1 MQNERM
7 ILTYTGKLFDF
18 WEPTPDM
25 ICIEDIAHALALT
38 NRYNGHTYT
47 PYSVAEHCERMS
59 YIETAR
65 PLVSL
70 LHDAA
75 EAYVGDIA
83 SPQKSYLW
91 WRTMR
96 TGLDSSLRP
105 FREQESR
112 IIRVIGEALGVRDL
126 QENVKFKGVKEAD
139 LTMLA
144 TEVRDLMP
152 ESTVF
157 DQWTKGVKP
166 LEEKIYPLHWAL
178 AEDQFLYRFEELR
191 RAL

>member
-1 MQNERM
+1 MQNERS

-25 ICIEDIAHALALT
+25 VCIEDIAHALALT
-38 NRYNGHTYT
+38 NRYNGHTYQ

-59 YIETAR
+59 YISTAH

-83 SPQKSYLW
+83 SPQKRRLW
-91 WRTMR
+91 WDFDL
-96 TGLDSSLRP
+96 TGATS
-105 FREQESR
+105 FREQENK
-112 IIRVIGEALGVRDL
+112 IIRVIGEALSLRDL
-126 QENVKFKGVKEAD
+126 ESNVKSKGVKEAD
-139 LTMLA
+139 LIMLA
-144 TEVRDLMP
+144 TEARDLMP
-152 ESTVF
+152 ESSIYTW
-157 DQWTKGVKP
+157 WTKEVEP

-178 AEDQFLYRFEELR
+178 VEDQFLTRYEELTGR
-191 RAL
+191 TI